1 MLSRFRAQPRHEE
14 SALPGAPEQPIA
26 GLSVPRQHLLSIV
39 GAVLFFAGSAFFVA
53 RDGLFVSTDTVL
65 IWVLAGLVA
74 LSLSDLHRVGIRLLW
89 DWLPFGAVLLFFHY
103 SNGLRKLVGTRT
115 HSVLQIRFD
124 EFFFGKPLLTV
135 HLQTLFAQTAK
146 VRLWEYLLFGT
157 YLTYFFLA
165 IVVAGLLWRFAYPRF
180 REFRAQFVVLT
191 AAGCATYV
199 VYPANPPWIA
209 SQQLHLLPFI
219 HRVVYEVWNKV
230 GLHTAGALVER
241 GSAFENPTAA
251 VPSLHAAVTMLVCL
265 FFWPIARPWARALLV
280 VYVLAMAFT
289 LVYSGEHYVFDIVT
303 GWIYAAAVVAGAR
316 YLKRRRERLA
326 ATVIAPPAEPEPVI
340 AEPAAAAGV

>member
-1 MLSRFRAQPRHEE
+1 MLSRFRAQSRSKE
-14 SALPGAPEQPIA
+14 SAQSGAPERPIGA
-26 GLSVPRQHLLSIV
+26 LTVPRQHLLSIV
-39 GAVLFFAGSAFFVA
+39 GAILFFAGSAFFVA

-65 IWVLAGLVA
+65 IWVVAGLVA

-135 HLQTLFAQTAK
+135 HLQTLFGQTSK

-209 SQQLHLLPFI
+209 SQQLHVLPFI

-251 VPSLHAAVTMLVCL
+251 VPSLHAGVTMLVCL

-280 VYVLAMAFT
+280 FYVLAMAFT

-303 GWIYAAAVVAGAR
+303 GWIYAVVVVFGSR
-316 YLKRRRERLA
+316 YLHRRRERLGTPA
-326 ATVIAPPAEPEPVI
+326 VPPESEPV
-340 AEPAAAAGV
+340 AASGEPVAVAGV